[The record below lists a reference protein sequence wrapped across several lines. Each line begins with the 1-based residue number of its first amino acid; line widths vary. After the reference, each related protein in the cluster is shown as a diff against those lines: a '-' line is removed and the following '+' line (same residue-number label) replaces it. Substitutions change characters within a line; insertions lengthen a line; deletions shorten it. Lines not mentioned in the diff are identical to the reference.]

1 MKVFGF
7 KIVFLA
13 SIFFFL
19 FSCSVKKEE
28 EVIRIVFYKIPND
41 VASDMESVLKKQ
53 FLFNDDEKM
62 VLEFEKISEE
72 NVLKEKVEKDENIS
86 LIFSNTIRLPFE
98 KAKTI
103 SFDVSLYE
111 TFPSCIKRYS
121 FGSLEKNAEGAIN
134 LPILLNTYHLFFN
147 NMIFEKYAGMTSY
160 NANDFSNMLKGM
172 SLQAKYPLLCAG
184 GEDET
189 LLFFVA
195 SIMQMVGDVYSIRCE
210 KISSLRDREDVLNS
224 ALKLIVEWQKNGY
237 LHPEWFRLRHRDIS
251 MFMDLREIGVL
262 FASMREYK
270 KNENKQFY
278 SLMPFPLSKNSSLN
292 GLPIS
297 VFSIVEPIQKK
308 ENTSEIKNN
317 YISKIIEYCISM
329 EGQKD
334 LSDATGFNSS
344 SMSNTNQ
351 NSVSSV
357 RYTLATASVVLENAS
372 TLEGSFDPTILAKE
386 MREYFQAN
394 GVGY

>member
-1 MKVFGF
+1 
-7 KIVFLA
+7 
-13 SIFFFL
+13 
-19 FSCSVKKEE
+19 
-28 EVIRIVFYKIPND
+28 
-41 VASDMESVLKKQ
+41 
-53 FLFNDDEKM
+53 
-62 VLEFEKISEE
+62 
-72 NVLKEKVEKDENIS
+72 
-86 LIFSNTIRLPFE
+86 
-98 KAKTI
+98 
-103 SFDVSLYE
+103 
-111 TFPSCIKRYS
+111 
-121 FGSLEKNAEGAIN
+121 
-134 LPILLNTYHLFFN
+134 
-147 NMIFEKYAGMTSY
+147 
-160 NANDFSNMLKGM
+160 
-172 SLQAKYPLLCAG
+172 
-184 GEDET
+184 
-189 LLFFVA
+189 
-195 SIMQMVGDVYSIRCE
+195 MQMVGDVYSIRCE

-372 TLEGSFDPTILAKE
+372 TLEGSFDSTILAKE